1 MTINDYQKE
10 ALRTAPTW
18 WPNPFEPL
26 KNGQA
31 IDILKKQ
38 LFQGRPLDRE
48 HLAKE
53 LGDVARYLAVSAA
66 ALGYTL
72 EEILEMNVKKAREA
86 AEEGVDTDPVRRAQ
100 WISAED
106 ELPKKEGKYIV
117 CTERGSVYCTRFYK
131 GGGCEGIFKT
141 DINTH
146 ITYWMPLPKPPKEGE

>member
-26 KNGQA
+26 ENGQA

-72 EEILEMNVKKAREA
+72 EEILEMNIKFVNNRP
-86 AEEGVDTDPVRRAQ
+86 GVDAEPVRHGR
-100 WISAED
+100 WIQVKAAPSYHYCSYC
-106 ELPKKEGKYIV
+106 KSMHKMTMSCNKYV
-117 CTERGSVYCTRFYK
+117 LLKYCPNCGARMD
-131 GGGCEGIFKT
+131 GG
-141 DINTH
+141 DQA
-146 ITYWMPLPKPPKEGE
+146 

>member
-1 MTINDYQKE
+1 MTINEYQKE

-26 KNGQA
+26 KNGPA

-53 LGDVARYLAVSAA
+53 LGDAARYLAVSAA

-72 EEILEMNVKKAREA
+72 EEILEMNVKFVNNRPAVD
-86 AEEGVDTDPVRRAQ
+86 AEPVRHSK
-100 WISAED
+100 W
-106 ELPKKEGKYIV
+106 V
-117 CTERGSVYCTRFYK
+117 CRTHGVFSCGACLVLALDNRPTRYCHECGAK
-131 GGGCEGIFKT
+131 MDGG
-141 DINTH
+141 D
-146 ITYWMPLPKPPKEGE
+146 

>member
-1 MTINDYQKE
+1 MTINEYQKE

-72 EEILEMNVKKAREA
+72 EEILEMNVKFGNDRPAVD
-86 AEEGVDTDPVRRAQ
+86 AEPVRHGR
-100 WISAED
+100 WIQFKAAPPYHYCSYC
-106 ELPKKEGKYIV
+106 KSTNKMTMSCNKYV
-117 CTERGSVYCTRFYK
+117 LLKYCPNCGAK
-131 GGGCEGIFKT
+131 MDGG
-141 DINTH
+141 DQA
-146 ITYWMPLPKPPKEGE
+146 

>member
-1 MTINDYQKE
+1 MTINEYQKE

-26 KNGQA
+26 ENGQA

-72 EEILEMNVKKAREA
+72 EDILEMNVK
-86 AEEGVDTDPVRRAQ
+86 
-100 WISAED
+100 W
-106 ELPKKEGKYIV
+106 Y
-117 CTERGSVYCTRFYK
+117 TER
-131 GGGCEGIFKT
+131 ELKT
-141 DINTH
+141 NEAD
-146 ITYWMPLPKPPKEGE
+146 

>member
-1 MTINDYQKE
+1 MTINEYQKE

-72 EEILEMNVKKAREA
+72 EEILEMNVKFGNNRPA
-86 AEEGVDTDPVRRAQ
+86 VDADPVRRAQ
-100 WISAED
+100 WISVED
-106 ELPKKEGKYIV
+106 ELPKEEGKYIV
-117 CTERGSVYCTRFYK
+117 CTERGSVYCARFSKSCGY
-131 GGGCEGIFKT
+131 EGIFKT
-141 DINTH
+141 DMNTH
-146 ITYWMPLPKPPKEGE
+146 IT

>member
-1 MTINDYQKE
+1 MTINEYQKE

-38 LFQGRPLDRE
+38 LFQGHPLNRE

-53 LGDVARYLAVSAA
+53 LGDVAWYIAVSAA

-72 EEILEMNVKKAREA
+72 EEILVNNRPAVDAEPVRHGTWEMCRKTIKTDFATLTGTYPTCSLCGH
-86 AEEGVDTDPVRRAQ
+86 AEFGVDKSTPYCPNCGARMDG
-100 WISAED
+100 ED
-106 ELPKKEGKYIV
+106 NND
-117 CTERGSVYCTRFYK
+117 RS
-131 GGGCEGIFKT
+131 
-141 DINTH
+141 
-146 ITYWMPLPKPPKEGE
+146 

>member
-1 MTINDYQKE
+1 MTINEYQKE

-26 KNGQA
+26 ENGQA

-72 EEILEMNVKKAREA
+72 EEILEMNVKFANNRPAVDAEPVQRACNRPTCYCPNCGARM
-86 AEEGVDTDPVRRAQ
+86 D
-100 WISAED
+100 
-106 ELPKKEGKYIV
+106 
-117 CTERGSVYCTRFYK
+117 
-131 GGGCEGIFKT
+131 GG
-141 DINTH
+141 DQA
-146 ITYWMPLPKPPKEGE
+146 

>member
-38 LFQGRPLDRE
+38 LFQGHPLDRE

-53 LGDVARYLAVSAA
+53 LGDVAWCLAVSAA

-72 EEILEMNVKKAREA
+72 EEILVNNRP
-86 AEEGVDTDPVRRAQ
+86 GVDAEPVRRAQ
-100 WISAED
+100 WEAENRRGTLCD
-106 ELPKKEGKYIV
+106 TYVCSKCGNMVMQAEGYTYSCIYNYCPNCGAKMDAKE
-117 CTERGSVYCTRFYK
+117 EQQ
-131 GGGCEGIFKT
+131 
-141 DINTH
+141 
-146 ITYWMPLPKPPKEGE
+146 

>member
-1 MTINDYQKE
+1 MTINEYQKE

-26 KNGQA
+26 ENGQA

-53 LGDVARYLAVSAA
+53 LGDVARYLAVSSA

-72 EEILEMNVKKAREA
+72 EEILEMNVKFVNNRPDA
-86 AEEGVDTDPVRRAQ
+86 DTEPVRRAQ
-100 WISAED
+100 WISVED

>member
-53 LGDVARYLAVSAA
+53 LGDVARYLALSAA

-72 EEILEMNVKKAREA
+72 EEILVNNRSSVD
-86 AEEGVDTDPVRRAQ
+86 AESVRRAQ
-100 WISAED
+100 WISVED
-106 ELPKKEGKYIV
+106 ELPKEEGKYIV

-146 ITYWMPLPKPPKEGE
+146 IAYWMPLPEPPKEGE

>member
-1 MTINDYQKE
+1 MTINEYQKE

-26 KNGQA
+26 ENGQA

-53 LGDVARYLAVSAA
+53 LGNVARYLAVSAA

-72 EEILEMNVKKAREA
+72 EEILEMNVKFVNNRPDVDTEPVRHGRWIQFEA
-86 AEEGVDTDPVRRAQ
+86 APPYHYCSYCKSTNKMTM
-100 WISAED
+100 SCN
-106 ELPKKEGKYIV
+106 KYV
-117 CTERGSVYCTRFYK
+117 LLKYCPNCGAK
-131 GGGCEGIFKT
+131 MDGG
-141 DINTH
+141 DQA
-146 ITYWMPLPKPPKEGE
+146 

>member
-1 MTINDYQKE
+1 MTINEYQKE

-31 IDILKKQ
+31 INILKKQ

-72 EEILEMNVKKAREA
+72 EEILEMNVKFVNDRPAVD
-86 AEEGVDTDPVRRAQ
+86 AEPVRRAQ
-100 WISAED
+100 WISVED

-117 CTERGSVYCTRFYK
+117 GTERGSVYCTRFYK
-131 GGGCEGIFKT
+131 GGGCGDERRVESDMAGKYESE
-141 DINTH
+141 NN
-146 ITYWMPLPKPPKEGE
+146 

>member
-1 MTINDYQKE
+1 MTINEYQKE

-72 EEILEMNVKKAREA
+72 EEILEMNVKSGNNRPAVD
-86 AEEGVDTDPVRRAQ
+86 AEPVRRAQ
-100 WISAED
+100 WISVED
-106 ELPKKEGKYIV
+106 ELPKEEGKYIV

-146 ITYWMPLPKPPKEGE
+146 IAYWMPLPEAPKEGE

>member
-1 MTINDYQKE
+1 MTINEYQKE

-26 KNGQA
+26 KNSQA

-72 EEILEMNVKKAREA
+72 EEILEMNVKFANNRPA
-86 AEEGVDTDPVRRAQ
+86 VDADPVRSAQ
-100 WISAED
+100 WISVED

-117 CTERGSVYCTRFYK
+117 CTEKGSVYCTRFYK

-146 ITYWMPLPKPPKEGE
+146 ITYWMPLPEAPKAGE